1 MYNEGIPLI
10 VFRKGESL
18 SSMEKKRLPRRPLY
32 WLLPLLFALPLL
44 AAGAYAAYRY
54 LPKLEPLMQ
63 VALKVVVIP

>member
-1 MYNEGIPLI
+1 M
-10 VFRKGESL
+10 

-44 AAGAYAAYRY
+44 AGGAYAAYRC

>member
-1 MYNEGIPLI
+1 M
-10 VFRKGESL
+10 

-63 VALKVVVIP
+63 VALKVVFIP

>member
-1 MYNEGIPLI
+1 MATSNGGLRNMTEGSPAGHI
-10 VFRKGESL
+10 F
-18 SSMEKKRLPRRPLY
+18 Y
-32 WLLPLLFALPLL
+32 FALPLL